1 MKRRCEE
8 SVPLLGPWIDGELAA
23 EDSAWLAEHV
33 GCCETCSA
41 RKALLEAQRDAVRE
55 AVVARAASADLS
67 GLADAVLA
75 RLRTDRPAAPVLR
88 LRVWGTETWRAH
100 GTRISAAAGL
110 AVAASLALVAL
121 FSPLRNDAPGRG
133 VLLADARAPN
143 ATVEEVDFESH
154 EGAVLQAGQTTVIW
168 VDDDSPAVLR

>member
-8 SVPLLGPWIDGELAA
+8 SVPLLGPWIDGELAE

-33 GCCETCSA
+33 SCCKVCSA

-55 AVVARAASADLS
+55 VVVARAASADLS

-75 RLRTDRPAAPVLR
+75 RVQNDRAPAPVLR
-88 LRVWGTETWRAH
+88 LRVWGSETWRAH
-100 GTRISAAAGL
+100 RTRISAAAGL
-110 AVAASLALVAL
+110 MVAASLALVAI
-121 FSPLRNDAPGRG
+121 FSPLRSDAPGRG
-133 VLLADARAPN
+133 PLLADARAPN
-143 ATVEEVDFESH
+143 TTVDEVDFESH

>member
-1 MKRRCEE
+1 MKRRCQE
-8 SVPLLGPWIDGELAA
+8 SVPLLGPLIDGELAQ

-33 GCCETCSA
+33 SCCKNCSA

-67 GLADAVLA
+67 GLADAVMA
-75 RLRTDRPAAPVLR
+75 RVRNDRAPARVLR

-100 GTRISAAAGL
+100 RTSISAVAGL

-121 FSPLRNDAPGRG
+121 LPPRG
-133 VLLADARAPN
+133 PTSQSGTLLADARPPN

-154 EGAVLQAGQTTVIW
+154 EGAVLQAGQTTMIW
-168 VDDDSPAVLR
+168 IDDDSPAVLR

>member
-8 SVPLLGPWIDGELAA
+8 SVPLLGPWIDGELAE

-33 GCCETCSA
+33 SCCKACSA
-41 RKALLEAQRDAVRE
+41 RKALLEAQRDAIRE
-55 AVVARAASADLS
+55 AVVDKAASADLS

-75 RLRTDRPAAPVLR
+75 RVRNDRDPAPVLR

-100 GTRISAAAGL
+100 RTGISAVAGL

-121 FSPLRNDAPGRG
+121 LPPRVETTPRG
-133 VLLADARAPN
+133 TLVADARGPN
-143 ATVEEVDFESH
+143 TTVEEVDFESH
-154 EGAVLQAGQTTVIW
+154 EGAVLQSGQTTMIW
-168 VDDDSPAVLR
+168 IDDDSPAVLR

>member
-33 GCCETCSA
+33 DCCKACSA

-55 AVVARAASADLS
+55 AVVGKAASADLS

-75 RLRTDRPAAPVLR
+75 RLQNDQSPAPVLR

-100 GTRISAAAGL
+100 RTRISAAAGL
-110 AVAASLALVAL
+110 AVAASLALVAI
-121 FSPLRNDAPGRG
+121 FSPLRRDTPGRG
-133 VLLADARAPN
+133 PLLADARGPN
-143 ATVEEVDFESH
+143 TTVEEVDFESH

-168 VDDDSPAVLR
+168 VDDDGPAVLR